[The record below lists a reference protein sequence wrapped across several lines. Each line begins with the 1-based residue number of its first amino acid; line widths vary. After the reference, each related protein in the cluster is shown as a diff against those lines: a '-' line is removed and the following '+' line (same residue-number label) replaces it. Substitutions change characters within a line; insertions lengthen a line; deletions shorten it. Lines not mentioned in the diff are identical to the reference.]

1 VPVTPDVEAATSTPS
16 YDERLSVPLRWWPV
30 VLAIV
35 ALGVLEMAS
44 GFTYVVYIPVTVFLF
59 GFFVVPLLLAGRLR
73 VRLRDG
79 VLSAGGAELP
89 VMNITSV
96 QALDRAATRLK
107 LGPEADPACHQVVRG
122 WIATSVVLRLSN
134 PKPTPYWVVSTRHPE
149 ELADAI
155 KSARA
160 HVRASR

>member
-1 VPVTPDVEAATSTPS
+1 VI
-16 YDERLSVPLRWWPV
+16 
-30 VLAIV
+30 LAIV

-44 GFTYVVYIPVTVFLF
+44 GFSYVVYIPVTIFLF
-59 GFFVVPLLLAGRLR
+59 GFFVVPLLLAGRIR

-89 VMNITSV
+89 VTHITTV
-96 QALDRAATRLK
+96 QALDRESTRLK

-122 WIATSVVLRLSN
+122 WIGSCVVLRLSN
-134 PKPTPYWVVSTRHPE
+134 PKPTPYWVISTRHPE
-149 ELADAI
+149 EFADAI

-160 HVRASR
+160 HVRANR